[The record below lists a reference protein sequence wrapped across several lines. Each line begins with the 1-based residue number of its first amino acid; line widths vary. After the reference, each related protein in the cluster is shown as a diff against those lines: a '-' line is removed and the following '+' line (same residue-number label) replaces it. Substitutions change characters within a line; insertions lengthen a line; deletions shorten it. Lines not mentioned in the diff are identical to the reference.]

1 VPVINPAN
9 VAASDADYM
18 EFFPKPAPYENQRAA
33 MDEIRDALDGGRDVL
48 FEGACGT
55 GKTLAALAPA
65 LAHAQ
70 AEDKTVVITTNVH
83 QQMRQFVRE
92 AREIHDA
99 EPIRAVVFK
108 GKGSMCHIDVD
119 YEECQVLRDNT
130 HELVDAERDKR
141 QLEERQRALLDEA
154 QAGDG
159 EAVDA
164 RQAVMDELESVEEE
178 LEGLQGGNV
187 CERYYENLVGDTDE
201 FYQWLYDGVRTP
213 EDIYDYAEEAG
224 LCGYELLKDGI
235 EGVDLAVCNYHHL
248 LDPGIRAQ
256 FFRWLGRDPED
267 VVVVFDEAHNVE
279 DAARDHA
286 AEKLTE
292 HTLDSALDELGE
304 TGDPRAEAAERVLGA
319 FRDALVGT
327 YEDSFGPGG
336 KGPTRARS
344 EVGSNWADVPVANDD
359 RRDDLTLSF
368 LQAYT
373 GPGISDDVD
382 DALGLGDYLD
392 EEYEEAYRNGDAT
405 TRRDCHVL
413 AAAEFVEA
421 YVERGGEFGQ
431 YPTAAVRRDD
441 RSGDVYG
448 RAELYTC
455 IPREVTTD
463 LFDAVHASVL
473 MSATLRP
480 FDVVGDVLG
489 LDDPVE
495 LAFGLQ
501 FPAERRR
508 TFAVDTEPLFS
519 SNRDDPATQR
529 EVGEALRDAVRFTP
543 GNCLFFFPSYAEA
556 ERYHDALHDVDATRY
571 LDEPGVAAEDLRQEF
586 VADPNGALFTSLW
599 GTLAEGVSF
608 DGDDARTVAVVG
620 VPYPHLDARAEAV
633 QDAYATAFADRDAA
647 GNGGRGGGRRRRG
660 SEDAGWRYAVEIP
673 TVRKTRQAMGRVI
686 RSPEDFGVRMLV
698 DRRYTA
704 ASRTGMRKYSVNSTF
719 PPEERA
725 EMVDVD
731 PEKLRF
737 SLLNFYGDLEAYDGD
752 PPSP

>member
-1 VPVINPAN
+1 M
-9 VAASDADYM
+9 AARRDDTPDYM
-18 EFFPKPAPYENQRAA
+18 QFFPKPSPYDNQRAA
-33 MDEIRDALDGGRDVL
+33 MDAIRDALDGGTNVL

-65 LAHAQ
+65 LSHAQ

-92 AREIHDA
+92 AREIHA
-99 EPIRAVVFK
+99 TEPIRAVVFK

-130 HELVDAERDKR
+130 HELVDATRDKR

-154 QAGDG
+154 QDGDT
-159 EAVDA
+159 EAADA
-164 RQAVMDELESVEEE
+164 RQAVMDELEAVESE
-178 LEGLQGGNV
+178 LAALQDGNV
-187 CERYYENLVGDTDE
+187 CERYRQNLVGNTDE
-201 FYQWLYDGVRTP
+201 FYQWLYDDVRTP
-213 EDIYDYAEEAG
+213 EDIYGYAEEAG
-224 LCGYELLKDGI
+224 FCGYELLKDGI

-267 VVVVFDEAHNVE
+267 VVVVFDEAHNIE

-286 AEKLTE
+286 AETLTE
-292 HTLDSALDELGE
+292 QTLDSALDELQD
-304 TGDPRAEAAERVLGA
+304 TSDQRAAAAERVLGA
-319 FRDALVGT
+319 FRDALVET
-327 YEDSFGPGG
+327 YEDALRPGG
-336 KGPTRARS
+336 DGPADTKSAV
-344 EVGSNWADVPVANDD
+344 ESNWVDVPVANDD
-359 RRDDLTLSF
+359 RRDDLTLAF
-368 LQAYT
+368 LQSYT
-373 GPGISDDVD
+373 GPGITEDVT
-382 DALGLGDYLD
+382 DALGLGEYLD
-392 EEYEEAYRNGDAT
+392 GEYEDAYRNGDAT
-405 TRRDCHVL
+405 TRRECHVL

-441 RSGDVYG
+441 RTEAVYG
-448 RAELYTC
+448 RAERYTC

-480 FDVVGDVLG
+480 FDVIGDVLG

-501 FPAERRR
+501 FPEDRRR

-519 SNRDDPATQR
+519 SNREDRATQQA
-529 EVGEALRDAVRFTP
+529 VAGALRDAAAYTP

-556 ERYHDALHDVDATRY
+556 KRYHDLLADCDATRY
-571 LDEPGVAAEDLRQEF
+571 LDEPGVAADDLREAF
-586 VADPNGALFTSLW
+586 VADGDGALFTSLW

-620 VPYPHLDARAEAV
+620 VPYPHLDARTEAV
-633 QDAYATAFADRDAA
+633 QDAYAQAFADRDADQ
-647 GNGGRGGGRRRRG
+647 GLRSDRQ
-660 SEDAGWRYAVEIP
+660 DAGWRYAVEIP

-704 ASRTGMRKYSVNSTF
+704 ASRTGMQKYSVNPTF
-719 PPEERA
+719 PPSERA

-737 SLLNFYGDLEAYDGD
+737 SLLNFYGDLGAYGGD
-752 PPSP
+752 PPTP

>member
-1 VPVINPAN
+1 M
-9 VAASDADYM
+9 AASDDADYM
-18 EFFPKPAPYENQRAA
+18 EFFPKPSPYDNQRAA
-33 MDEIRDALDGGRDVL
+33 MEEIRGALDGGRDIL

-141 QLEERQRALLDEA
+141 QLKDRQSALLDEA

-159 EAVDA
+159 GAADA
-164 RQAVMDELESVEEE
+164 RQAVMDELEAVEDE
-178 LEGLQGGNV
+178 LADLQDGNV
-187 CERYYENLVGDTDE
+187 CERYYENLVGDNDE

-213 EDIYDYAEEAG
+213 EDIYDYADSAG

-292 HTLDSALDELGE
+292 HTLAGALDELGE

-319 FRDALVGT
+319 FRDALVET

-336 KGPTRARS
+336 AGPTRARS
-344 EVGSNWADVPVANDD
+344 EVRSNWADVPVANDD
-359 RRDDLTLSF
+359 RRDDLTLAF

-373 GPGISDDVD
+373 GPGIGDDVD
-382 DALGLGDYLD
+382 DALGLGEYLD
-392 EEYEEAYRNGDAT
+392 EEYEDAYRNGDAT

-413 AAAEFVEA
+413 AAAEFVAA

-489 LDDPVE
+489 LEDPVE

-501 FPAERRR
+501 FPGERRR
-508 TFAVDTEPLFS
+508 TFAVDSEPLFS
-519 SNRDDPATQR
+519 SNREDPATQR
-529 EVGEALRDAVRFTP
+529 EVGDVLRDAVEYTP

-556 ERYHDALHDVDATRY
+556 ERYHDALHDVGATRY
-571 LDEPGVAAEDLRQEF
+571 LDEPGVAAEELRQEF
-586 VADPNGALFTSLW
+586 VADRNGALFTSLW

-633 QDAYATAFADRDAA
+633 QDAYATAFADRDAT
-647 GNGGRGGGRRRRG
+647 GSGDGGGRWRRG
-660 SEDAGWRYAVEIP
+660 SEEDAGWRYAVEIP

-698 DRRYTA
+698 DRRYTK

-719 PPEERA
+719 PPEERT

-737 SLLNFYGDLEAYDGD
+737 SLLNFYGGDLDAYDGD

>member
-1 VPVINPAN
+1 
-9 VAASDADYM
+9 M
-18 EFFPKPAPYENQRAA
+18 QFFPKSAPYDNQRAA
-33 MDEIRDALDGGRDVL
+33 MDEIRDALDDGRDVL

-65 LAHAQ
+65 LAHARE
-70 AEDKTVVITTNVH
+70 EDKTVVITTNVH

-141 QLEERQRALLDEA
+141 ELERRQEALLEESQDGDQAAAEARQSVMEELD
-154 QAGDG
+154 
-159 EAVDA
+159 AVD
-164 RQAVMDELESVEEE
+164 DELEDLRE
-178 LEGLQGGNV
+178 GNV
-187 CERYYENLVGDTDE
+187 CERYYENLTRDNDE
-201 FYQWLYDGVRTP
+201 FYEWLYDGVRTP
-213 EDIYDYAEEAG
+213 EDIYEYAEDAG

-286 AEKLTE
+286 AETLTE
-292 HTLDSALDELGE
+292 NSLDSALAELEE
-304 TGDPRAEAAERVLGA
+304 TTDPRADAADRVLRA
-319 FRDALVGT
+319 FRDALVET
-327 YEDSFGPGG
+327 YEDAFGPGG
-336 KGPTRARS
+336 DGPARARS
-344 EVGSNWADVPVANDD
+344 EVGANWTDVPVANDD
-359 RRDDLTLSF
+359 RRDDLTLAF
-368 LQAYT
+368 LQAYQ
-373 GPGISDDVD
+373 GPGIREDVD
-382 DALGLGDYLD
+382 DALALGDHLD
-392 EEYEEAYRNGDAT
+392 EEYEDAYRNGDAT

-413 AAAEFVEA
+413 QAAEFVEA
-421 YVERGGEFGQ
+421 YVERGGELGQ
-431 YPTAAVRRDD
+431 YPTAAVRRNEQTDE
-441 RSGDVYG
+441 VYG

-480 FDVVGDVLG
+480 FDVVADVLG
-489 LDDPVE
+489 LEDPATI
-495 LAFGLQ
+495 AFGLQ
-501 FPAERRR
+501 FPEERRR

-519 SNRDDPATQR
+519 SKREDPSVQS
-529 EVGEALRDAVRFTP
+529 EVADVLRDAVEFTP

-556 ERYHDALHDVDATRY
+556 ERYHDLLGDVAASRY
-571 LDEPGVAAEDLRQEF
+571 LDEPGVAAEDLRQSF
-586 VADPNGALFTSLW
+586 VADRNGVLFTSLW

-608 DGDDARTVAVVG
+608 DGEDARTVAVVG
-620 VPYPHLDARAEAV
+620 VPYPHLDERAEAV
-633 QDAYATAFADRDAA
+633 QDAYSRAFDGRDDA
-647 GNGGRGGGRRRRG
+647 RH

-673 TVRKTRQAMGRVI
+673 TVRKTRQAIGRVI
-686 RSPEDFGVRMLV
+686 RSPEDYGVRMLV
-698 DRRYTA
+698 DRRYTKR
-704 ASRTGMRKYSVNSTF
+704 SRTEMRKYSVNPTF
-719 PPEERA
+719 PPEDRQEL
-725 EMVDVD
+725 VDID
-731 PEKLRF
+731 PGKLRF
-737 SLLNFYGDLEAYDGD
+737 SMLNFYGDLDAYDGD

>member
-1 VPVINPAN
+1 M
-9 VAASDADYM
+9 AASDSPDYLQ
-18 EFFPKPAPYENQRAA
+18 FFPKPSPYDNQRAA
-33 MDEIRDALDGGRDVL
+33 MDEIRDALDTGRDVL

-65 LAHAQ
+65 LSHAR
-70 AEDKTVVITTNVH
+70 EENKTVVITTNVH

-108 GKGSMCHIDVD
+108 GKGSMCHIDVN

-141 QLEERQRALLDEA
+141 QLEERQEALLDEA
-154 QAGDG
+154 QDGD
-159 EAVDA
+159 EAAAEA
-164 RQAVMDELESVEEE
+164 RQSVMEE
-178 LEGLQGGNV
+178 LEAVEDDLEDLQEGNV
-187 CERYYENLVGDTDE
+187 CERYYENLVGDNDD

-213 EDIYDYAEEAG
+213 EDIYEYAEQQG

-292 HTLDSALDELGE
+292 NSLDSALAELDEVEDDRG
-304 TGDPRAEAAERVLGA
+304 EAAERVVSA
-319 FRDALVGT
+319 FRDALVET

-336 KGPTRARS
+336 KGPSRAKS
-344 EVGSNWADVPVANDD
+344 EVGENWEDVPVANDD
-359 RRDDLTLSF
+359 RRDDLTLAF
-368 LQAYT
+368 LQSYT
-373 GPGISDDVD
+373 GPGIKEDVT
-382 DALGLGDYLD
+382 DALGLGEYLD
-392 EEYEEAYRNGDAT
+392 EEYEEAYRNGETT

-413 AAAEFVEA
+413 RVAEFVEA
-421 YVERGGEFGQ
+421 YIERGNDLGQ
-431 YPTAAVRRDD
+431 YPTAAVRRNEQTDE
-441 RSGDVYG
+441 VYG

-480 FDVVGDVLG
+480 FDVVSDVLG
-489 LDDPVE
+489 LDDPVTM
-495 LAFGLQ
+495 AYGLQ
-501 FPAERRR
+501 FPEDRRR

-519 SNRDDPATQR
+519 SNREDPSVQD
-529 EVGEALRDAVRFTP
+529 EVAGALRDAVRFTP

-556 ERYHDALHDVDATRY
+556 ERYHDLLADADTTRY
-571 LDEPGVAAEDLRQEF
+571 LDQPGVAAEDLRQEF
-586 VADPNGALFTSLW
+586 VADRNGALFTSLW

-633 QDAYATAFADRDAA
+633 QDAYTRTFDGRDDRHHE
-647 GNGGRGGGRRRRG
+647 
-660 SEDAGWRYAVEIP
+660 EDAGWRYAVEIP

-698 DRRYTA
+698 DRRYTKE
-704 ASRTGMRKYSVNSTF
+704 SRTAMRKYSVNPTF
-719 PPEERA
+719 PPEDRQEL
-725 EMVDVD
+725 VDID

-737 SLLNFYGDLEAYDGD
+737 SMLNFYGDLDAYDGD

>member
-1 VPVINPAN
+1 
-9 VAASDADYM
+9 VAASDPPDDYLQ
-18 EFFPKPAPYENQRAA
+18 FFPKPSPYDNQRAA
-33 MDEIRDALDGGRDVL
+33 MAEIRAALDTGRDVL

-65 LAHAQ
+65 LSYAR
-70 AEDKTVVITTNVH
+70 ETDKTVVITTNVH

-130 HELVDAERDKR
+130 HELVDAERDRRELEQR
-141 QLEERQRALLDEA
+141 QEALLEESQG
-154 QAGDG
+154 GD
-159 EAVDA
+159 ADAADA
-164 RQAVMDELESVEEE
+164 RQAVLDELDSVEAD
-178 LEGLQGGNV
+178 LEDLREGNV
-187 CERYYENLVGDTDE
+187 CERYHENLARDNDD
-201 FYQWLYDGVRTP
+201 FYGWLYDGVRTP

-224 LCGYELLKDGI
+224 LCGYELLKDGM

-267 VVVVFDEAHNVE
+267 VVVVFDEAHNIE

-286 AEKLTE
+286 AKTLTE
-292 HTLDSALDELGE
+292 NSLDSALSELE
-304 TGDPRAEAAERVLGA
+304 EVTQDRAAAAERVLSA
-319 FRDALVGT
+319 FRDALVET
-327 YEDSFGPGG
+327 YEASFGPGG
-336 KGPTRARS
+336 AGPPRAKS
-344 EVGSNWADVPVANDD
+344 EVGSNWEDVPVANDD
-359 RRDDLTLSF
+359 RRDDLTLAF
-368 LQAYT
+368 LQQYT
-373 GPGISDDVD
+373 GPGIHEDVD
-382 DALGLGDYLD
+382 DALALGEYLE
-392 EEYEEAYRNGDAT
+392 EEYEEAYRNGETT
-405 TRRDCHVL
+405 TRRECHVL
-413 AAAEFVEA
+413 RAAEFVET
-421 YVERGGEFGQ
+421 YVADGGELGQ
-431 YPTAAVRRDD
+431 YPTAAVRRDE
-441 RSGDVYG
+441 GTEEVYG

-495 LAFGLQ
+495 MAFGLQ
-501 FPAERRR
+501 FPEDRRR
-508 TFAVDTEPLFS
+508 TFAVDTEPLFAS
-519 SNRDDPATQR
+519 KRDHPGVQD
-529 EVGEALRDAVRFTP
+529 EVAGVLRDAVRFTP

-556 ERYHDALHDVDATRY
+556 ERYHDLLGEAPRAPESSSGQSPRDAGVTRY
-571 LDEPGVAAEDLRQEF
+571 LDEPGVSAEELRQSF
-586 VADPNGALFTSLW
+586 VDDRNAALFTSLW

-633 QDAYATAFADRDAA
+633 QDAYDRAFGDREDA
-647 GNGGRGGGRRRRG
+647 RRN
-660 SEDAGWRYAVEIP
+660 EDAGWRYAVEIP
-673 TVRKTRQAMGRVI
+673 TVRKTRQAIGRVI

-698 DRRYTA
+698 DRRYTQS
-704 ASRTGMRKYSVNSTF
+704 SRTEMRKYSVNPTF
-719 PPEERA
+719 PPEDRA
-725 EMVDVD
+725 ELVDID
-731 PEKLRF
+731 PGKLRF
-737 SLLNFYGDLEAYDGD
+737 SMLNFYGDLDAYDGD
-752 PPSP
+752 PPGP

>member
-1 VPVINPAN
+1 MPVINPVN

-18 EFFPKPAPYENQRAA
+18 EFFPKPSPYDNQRAA

-92 AREIHDA
+92 AREIHDT

-141 QLEERQRALLDEA
+141 QLEERQSALLDEA

-159 EAVDA
+159 EAADA
-164 RQAVMDELESVEEE
+164 RQAVMDELEAVEED
-178 LEGLQGGNV
+178 LEDLQEGNI
-187 CERYYENLVGDTDE
+187 CERYYENLVGDNDE

-279 DAARDHA
+279 DAAREHA

-292 HTLDSALDELGE
+292 HTLDSALDELDE
-304 TGDPRAEAAERVLGA
+304 TSDPRAEAAERVLGA
-319 FRDALVGT
+319 FRDALVET

-344 EVGSNWADVPVANDD
+344 EVGSNWEDVPVANDD
-359 RRDDLTLSF
+359 RRDDLTLAF
-368 LQAYT
+368 LQSYT
-373 GPGISDDVD
+373 GPGISEDVE

-392 EEYEEAYRNGDAT
+392 EEYEDAYRNGDAT

-501 FPAERRR
+501 FPEERRR

-519 SNRDDPATQR
+519 SNREDPATQR
-529 EVGEALRDAVRFTP
+529 EVADALRDAMRFTP

-556 ERYHDALHDVDATRY
+556 ERYHDMLGDVEGTRY
-571 LDEPGVAAEDLRQEF
+571 LDEPGVAAEELRQEF
-586 VADPNGALFTSLW
+586 VADQNGALFTSLW

-633 QDAYATAFADRDAA
+633 QDAYATAFADRDAKS
-647 GNGGRGGGRRRRG
+647 GDGGGRRRRG

-686 RSPEDFGVRMLV
+686 RSPEDFGVRVLV
-698 DRRYTA
+698 DKRYTQA
-704 ASRTGMRKYSVNSTF
+704 GEREMGKYSVRETF
-719 PPEERA
+719 PVEERG
-725 EMVDVD
+725 EMLDIA
-731 PEKLRF
+731 PEKLKF
-737 SLLNFYGDLEAYDGD
+737 AMLNFFTDNDAWTGD
-752 PPSP
+752 PPTP

>member
-1 VPVINPAN
+1 
-9 VAASDADYM
+9 M
-18 EFFPKPAPYENQRAA
+18 QFFPKPSPYDNQRAA

-154 QAGDG
+154 QAGDS
-159 EAVDA
+159 EAADA
-164 RQAVMDELESVEEE
+164 RQAVMDELEAVEDE
-178 LEGLQGGNV
+178 LDDLEDGNV
-187 CERYYENLVGDTDE
+187 CERYYENLVGDNDE

-286 AEKLTE
+286 AETLTE
-292 HTLDSALDELGE
+292 HTLDSALDELEE
-304 TGDPRAEAAERVLGA
+304 TSDPRAEAAERVLGA
-319 FRDALVGT
+319 FRDALVET
-327 YEDSFGPGG
+327 CEDSFGPGG
-336 KGPTRARS
+336 KGPTRAKS
-344 EVGSNWADVPVANDD
+344 EVGSNWEDVPVANDD

-368 LQAYT
+368 LQSYT
-373 GPGISDDVD
+373 GPGINEDVT

-392 EEYEEAYRNGDAT
+392 EEYEDAYRNGDAT

-441 RSGDVYG
+441 RTGDVYG

-489 LDDPVE
+489 LEDPVE

-501 FPAERRR
+501 FPEQRRR

-519 SNRDDPATQR
+519 SNREDPATQQA
-529 EVGEALRDAVRFTP
+529 VADALRDAMRFTP

-556 ERYHDALHDVDATRY
+556 ERYHDLVGEAPRASESSSGRGPRDGGVDGNTRY

-586 VADPNGALFTSLW
+586 VADRSGALFTSLW

-633 QDAYATAFADRDAA
+633 QDAYATAFADRDEK
-647 GNGGRGGGRRRRG
+647 GGDGGGRRRRG
-660 SEDAGWRYAVEIP
+660 SGDAGWRYAVEIP

-704 ASRTGMRKYSVNSTF
+704 ASRTGMRKYSVNATF

-737 SLLNFYGDLEAYDGD
+737 SLLNFYGDMEAYDGD

>member
-1 VPVINPAN
+1 
-9 VAASDADYM
+9 M
-18 EFFPKPAPYENQRAA
+18 QFFPKPSPYDNQRAA
-33 MDEIRDALDGGRDVL
+33 MDEIRDALDTGRDVL

-65 LAHAQ
+65 LAHAR
-70 AEDKTVVITTNVH
+70 ETDKTVVITTNVH

-130 HELVDAERDKR
+130 HELVDTERDKR
-141 QLEERQRALLDEA
+141 QLEERQQALLEES
-154 QAGDG
+154 QGGD
-159 EAVDA
+159 ADAADA
-164 RQAVMDELESVEEE
+164 RQAVLDELESVEAD
-178 LEGLQGGNV
+178 LEDLREGNV
-187 CERYYENLVGDTDE
+187 CERYYENLAGDNDE
-201 FYQWLYDGVRTP
+201 FYGWLYDDVRTP

-224 LCGYELLKDGI
+224 LCGYELLKDGM

-267 VVVVFDEAHNVE
+267 VVVVFDEAHNIE

-286 AEKLTE
+286 ARTLTE
-292 HTLDSALDELGE
+292 NSLDSALSELE
-304 TGDPRAEAAERVLGA
+304 EVNQDRAAAAERIVSA
-319 FRDALVGT
+319 FRDALVET
-327 YEDSFGPGG
+327 YEESFGPGG
-336 KGPTRARS
+336 AGPPRAKS
-344 EVGSNWADVPVANDD
+344 EVGPNWEDVPVANEH
-359 RRDDLTLSF
+359 RRDDLTLAF
-368 LQAYT
+368 LQQYT
-373 GPGISDDVD
+373 GPGIHEDVD
-382 DALGLGDYLD
+382 DALALGEYLK
-392 EEYEEAYRNGDAT
+392 EEYEEAYRNGETT
-405 TRRDCHVL
+405 TRRECFVL
-413 AAAEFVEA
+413 QAAEFVET
-421 YVERGGEFGQ
+421 YVEDGDELGQ
-431 YPTAAVRRDD
+431 YPTAAVRRDE
-441 RSGDVYG
+441 GTEEVYG

-489 LDDPVE
+489 LEDPVE
-495 LAFGLQ
+495 MAFGLQ

-508 TFAVDTEPLFS
+508 TFAVDTEPLFAS
-519 SNRDDPATQR
+519 KRDDRGVQR
-529 EVGEALRDAVRFTP
+529 EVADVLRDAVRFTP

-556 ERYHDALHDVDATRY
+556 ERYHDLLSDVEAARY
-571 LDEPGVAAEDLRQEF
+571 LDEPGVAAEDLRQSF
-586 VADPNGALFTSLW
+586 VADRNGALFTSLW

-608 DGDDARTVAVVG
+608 DADDARTVAVVG

-633 QDAYATAFADRDAA
+633 QDAYDRAFGDREGA
-647 GNGGRGGGRRRRG
+647 RRT
-660 SEDAGWRYAVEIP
+660 EDPGWRYAVEIP
-673 TVRKTRQAMGRVI
+673 TVRKTRQAIGRVI

-698 DRRYTA
+698 DRRYTSG
-704 ASRTGMRKYSVNSTF
+704 SRTEMRKYSVNPTF
-719 PPEERA
+719 PPEDRQEL
-725 EMVDVD
+725 VDID

-737 SLLNFYGDLEAYDGD
+737 SMLNFYGDLDAYDGD

>member
-1 VPVINPAN
+1 
-9 VAASDADYM
+9 
-18 EFFPKPAPYENQRAA
+18 
-33 MDEIRDALDGGRDVL
+33 
-48 FEGACGT
+48 
-55 GKTLAALAPA
+55 
-65 LAHAQ
+65 
-70 AEDKTVVITTNVH
+70 
-83 QQMRQFVRE
+83 MRQFVRE

-141 QLEERQRALLDEA
+141 QLEERQQALLDEA
-154 QAGDG
+154 QDGDS
-159 EAVDA
+159 EAAEA
-164 RQAVMDELESVEEE
+164 RQSVMDELDAIEDD
-178 LEGLQGGNV
+178 LEDLQDGNV
-187 CERYYENLVGDTDE
+187 CERYYENLVGDNDE
-201 FYQWLYDGVRTP
+201 FYEWLYDGVRTP
-213 EDIYDYAEEAG
+213 EDIYEYAEEAG

-267 VVVVFDEAHNVE
+267 VVVVFDEAHNIE

-286 AEKLTE
+286 AETLTE
-292 HTLDSALDELGE
+292 NTLDGALDELDE
-304 TGDPRAEAAERVLGA
+304 TSDPRGEAAERVLGA
-319 FRDALVGT
+319 FRDALVDV
-327 YEDSFGPGG
+327 YEGSFGPGG
-336 KGPTRARS
+336 KGPARAKS
-344 EVGSNWADVPVANDD
+344 EVGQNWEDVPVANEDK
-359 RRDDLTLSF
+359 RDDLTLSF
-368 LQAYT
+368 LQSYT
-373 GPGISDDVD
+373 GPGISQDVD
-382 DALGLGDYLD
+382 DALGLGEYLD
-392 EEYEEAYRNGDAT
+392 EEYEDAYRNGDAT

-413 AAAEFVEA
+413 QAAEFVAA
-421 YVERGGEFGQ
+421 YVERGGELGQ

-441 RSGDVYG
+441 RTGDVYG

-489 LDDPVE
+489 LEDPATM
-495 LAFGLQ
+495 AFGLQ
-501 FPAERRR
+501 FPEQRRR

-519 SNRDDPATQR
+519 SNREDPSTQD
-529 EVGEALRDAVRFTP
+529 EVAGALRDAVEFTP

-556 ERYHDALHDVDATRY
+556 ERYHGLLAGVDATRY
-571 LDEPGVAAEDLRQEF
+571 LDEPGVGAEELRQEF
-586 VADPNGALFTSLW
+586 VADGDGVLFTSLW

-633 QDAYATAFADRDAA
+633 QDAYARTFDDRDDDRK
-647 GNGGRGGGRRRRG
+647 G
-660 SEDAGWRYAVEIP
+660 DAGWRYAVEIP

-686 RSPEDFGVRMLV
+686 RSPEDFGVRLLV
-698 DRRYTA
+698 DRRYTK
-704 ASRTGMRKYSVNSTF
+704 ASRTELRKYSVNSTF
-719 PPEERA
+719 PPEERR
-725 EMVDVD
+725 ELVDVD
-731 PEKLRF
+731 PERLRV
-737 SLLNFYGDLEAYDGD
+737 SMLNFYTDLDAYDGS
-752 PPSP
+752 PPQP